1 MRLAVALAAAM
12 LAAPAAADGF
22 VTSVDDPS
30 VLARLEAGGFDLGSA
45 LGAPGAGDL
54 ATLSARSPGW
64 RFVVGTVT
72 ADVAQLR
79 AEMADG
85 GRKLLEVTDDNI
97 GRIIDPRWLTS
108 EAARMRLVGIVNR
121 MDKADFHR
129 LQGEANCGEARL
141 LYRLAYDFR
150 AKGRRFASR
159 MPFSVNV
166 VYNVAADADGGCAA
180 AALLWKAG
188 VDTVVDAGWLAG
200 GPLAKDRLTLR
211 QIELN
216 AQIVRL
222 PAGLETSFG
231 GQAAYLMRVFAVTDG
246 TLAPKPL
253 ENTPD
258 FARIAADP
266 ALKRTLVDY
275 VAAHAAAIDEG
286 VYALPPPL
294 LADKAISWS
303 TFGSIR
309 RGNRPF
315 AALLGEADLA
325 GVEFGSLPHFGD
337 ARSLIAR
344 LDNSTCQGCHQ
355 AGATA
360 GFHFIGRDE
369 ASASPL
375 NRIAVGFSP
384 HFAADLPRRQM
395 WLDAVAADHQPNAYR
410 PLSAAPPADWSSGDP
425 DFASAGPGQP
435 CSLPDDKGYA
445 ERWTCAEGLECR
457 AIASVS
463 DAPARMGQCLL
474 PLGSTQL
481 YSGQACLAGTIAT
494 NVAAPFNDR
503 YRIDSQFAAF
513 APSISREAY
522 NCRPPEIGVPGGLAY
537 RACTPAERDFAGFRP
552 GKPVPREIC
561 GLVGGKAFDKCAA
574 SNAFDECLGA
584 ATVRGNRQTCSATM
598 PCREDYICQDL
609 PPDTPK
615 LARVKGYGFC
625 SPTYFVFQM
634 RIDNHPTPW

>member
-1 MRLAVALAAAM
+1 MRASAAFLALLLAG
-12 LAAPAAADGF
+12 PASADGF
-22 VTSVDDPS
+22 VTHVDDPA
-30 VLARLEAGGFDLGSA
+30 VLAAVEKAGYGFADA
-45 LGAPGAGDL
+45 LGAPGADNL
-54 ATLSARSPGW
+54 AALAAASAPW
-64 RFVVGTVT
+64 REFVTKVK
-72 ADVAQLR
+72 ADIAALR
-79 AEMADG
+79 GEMAAG

-97 GRIIDPRWLTS
+97 GRVMDPRWLAA
-108 EAARMRLVGIVNR
+108 EAARLRLVGIVNR

-129 LQGEANCGEARL
+129 AAGEADCGEARL

-150 AKGRRFASR
+150 AKGKRFASR

-166 VYNVAADADGGCAA
+166 VYDIAPDADGGCAA
-180 AALLWKAG
+180 AASLWRPG
-188 VDTVVDAGWLAG
+188 VDASVDAGWLIG

-222 PAGLETSFG
+222 PAGLETTFG
-231 GQAAYLMRVFAVTDG
+231 GQAAYLMRVFSLDDG
-246 TLAPKPL
+246 KLTPKPL

-258 FARIAADP
+258 GPRIAAAP
-266 ALKRTLVDY
+266 ELKRALVDY
-275 VAAHAAAIDEG
+275 IAGNAGAIDEG
-286 VYALPPPL
+286 VYELPRPL
-294 LADKAISWS
+294 LAETAISWS

-315 AALLGEADLA
+315 SGLLSAADLA
-325 GVEFGSLPHFGD
+325 GVEYGAMSRFGD
-337 ARSLIAR
+337 AASLIAR

-355 AGATA
+355 AAATA
-360 GFHFIGRDE
+360 GFHFIGRDG

-375 NRIAVGFSP
+375 NRIEVGFSP
-384 HFAADLPRRQM
+384 HFSADLPRRQM
-395 WLDAVAADHQPNAYR
+395 WLEATAAGHAPNTYR

-425 DFASAGPGQP
+425 DFAPAGPGQP
-435 CSLPDDKGYA
+435 CSLGSETGYA
-445 ERWTCAEGLECR
+445 ERWSCAEGLECR
-457 AIASVS
+457 SIAGVT
-463 DAPARMGQCLL
+463 DAPLAMGQCLL
-474 PLGSTQL
+474 PLGSTRM

-494 NVAAPFNDR
+494 NPKQPFNDR

-522 NCRPPEIGVPGGLAY
+522 TCRPPEIGVPGGLAY
-537 RACTPAERDFAGFRP
+537 RACTQAERDFTGFKAGKSAP
-552 GKPVPREIC
+552 LEIC

-584 ATVRGNRQTCSATM
+584 ATVRGNRQTCSAAM
-598 PCREDYICQDL
+598 PCREDYICQAL

-615 LARVKGYGFC
+615 LARVEGHGFC